1 MLEKMCA
8 VAYYR
13 CRRWYT
19 LYTSFNKKSSKN
31 QQQSVFASTY
41 NSTTSLTP
49 PNPPYPT
56 EKDRL
61 LDPLTHTRIHPLS
74 VPLLYS
80 GSGSVIGEGEGQDV
94 GDEKAVEGEDEHVL
108 ELSIVQR
115 YFIALLLCKCVLIC
129 TLLLYSSV
137 VLIYIFYM
145 HIGIY

>member
-13 CRRWYT
+13 FRKWYT
-19 LYTSFNKKSSKN
+19 LNTSYNKKSSTN

-41 NSTTSLTP
+41 NSTTTLTPP

-61 LDPLTHTRIHPLS
+61 LDPLTRIHPLS

-80 GSGSVIGEGEGQDV
+80 GSGSVIGDGEGQDV
-94 GDEKAVEGEDEHVL
+94 GDEEAVEGEDEHVL

-115 YFIALLLCKCVLIC
+115 YVVGLLLCKCVQIC

>member
-19 LYTSFNKKSSKN
+19 SSTLYTSPKKSSTN

-41 NSTTSLTP
+41 NSTTTLTP
-49 PNPPYPT
+49 PNYPPYPT

-61 LDPLTHTRIHPLS
+61 LDPLTRIHHTLS

-80 GSGSVIGEGEGQDV
+80 GSGSVTGDA
-94 GDEKAVEGEDEHVL
+94 GDEVVDGDEVADEEERVL
-108 ELSIVQR
+108 ELSIIQR
-115 YFIALLLCKCVLIC
+115 YVIAYVYGYKYVHYCYIQVRYLYTCV
-129 TLLLYSSV
+129 
-137 VLIYIFYM
+137 IYI
-145 HIGIY
+145 